1 MNTEAPRWRAVLVL
15 VAALGTVALTA
26 RLGFWQLS
34 RAAQKEAMQLAL
46 DERSGLPLLSAADLA
61 SQPAQA
67 EAQHH
72 RKVFLRGR
80 WLAEKT
86 VYLDNRAMNGRAG
99 FIVVTPLLLD
109 AGAGA
114 VVVQRGWLARAA
126 ADRTLVPPYR
136 TVEGELEVV
145 GSVAAP
151 PSRLFEFAGAVSGPI
166 RQNLDLAGYARE
178 VRVALLP
185 VSVLQAD
192 SPAMSGDGLLR
203 QWPPPAIDVHK
214 HHGYAAQWFALAA
227 LVTGLY
233 IWFQIIRPRL
243 RHAH

>member
-1 MNTEAPRWRAVLVL
+1 MNPEASRWRAVLVL
-15 VAALGTVALTA
+15 VAALVTVALTA
-26 RLGFWQLS
+26 RLGLWQLS
-34 RAAQKEAMQLAL
+34 RAAQKEAMQSAL
-46 DERSGLPLLSAADLA
+46 DERSGLPPLGAADLA
-61 SQPAQA
+61 SQPALA
-67 EAQHH
+67 EVQHH

-80 WLAEKT
+80 WLGEKT

-99 FIVVTPLLLD
+99 FIVVTPLLLE

-126 ADRTLVPPYR
+126 ADRTLVPPYL
-136 TVEGELEVV
+136 TVDGEVEVV
-145 GSVAAP
+145 GRVAAP
-151 PSRLFEFAGAVSGPI
+151 PSRLFEFAGPAGGPI
-166 RQNLDLAGYARE
+166 RQNLDMVDYARE
-178 VRVALLP
+178 AGIALLP
-185 VSVLQAD
+185 LSVLQVD
-192 SPAMSGDGLLR
+192 SPTMAGDGLMR

-233 IWFQIIRPRL
+233 LWFQIIRPRL